1 MASAIALNL
10 NLTRLNDSRAL
21 VSRTTT
27 ILERTAMLQSRIRT
41 AEAGQRGYILTG
53 ERRYLQPYLE
63 ASAQVWPL
71 FAELR
76 GLVLRQDLSQRLA
89 DLERPIRAKL
99 DELAQTV
106 SLRERGFE
114 DALSVVR
121 TDVGQRLMEEIEEGL
136 QAFSEAERRL
146 LEERSQDEARA
157 ANSITFVVEVT
168 GLSALLTAT
177 LGIVLIARDRSRA
190 RVLAAEQGFRQELE
204 QRVEQRTAELSEV
217 NRELDAFAYTI
228 SHDLRAPLRAMHG
241 YADSLEEDFG
251 PELPPQARGYTHRIT
266 AAALRMEEL
275 IEDLLSYSR
284 LTRVEMTLGRV
295 DLEAVVR
302 RTLDGLRPA
311 LDGAGARVEVA
322 GPMPLVR
329 ANATLLGQ
337 VIENLVT
344 NAAKF
349 TAPGRGPVV
358 RIEVETVEDRVRLAV
373 RDEGIGIEPGHQE
386 RIFRPFERLHGTEAY
401 PGTGIGLAI
410 VRRAMERMEGRYGVT
425 SVPGQGSR
433 FFIELPAYA
442 EPSRPGAPSAAGGAS

>member
-10 NLTRLNDSRAL
+10 NLTRLNDTRAL
-21 VSRTTT
+21 VARTTT
-27 ILERTAMLQSRIRT
+27 ILERTAILQSRIRT

-53 ERRYLQPYLE
+53 ERRYLQPYLD
-63 ASAQVWPL
+63 ASAQVWPVL
-71 FAELR
+71 AELR
-76 GLVLRQDLSQRLA
+76 QLVLRPDLSQRLA

-106 SLRERGFE
+106 ALRERGFE
-114 DALSVVR
+114 EALSVVR

-136 QAFSEAERRL
+136 QAFTEAERRL
-146 LEERSQDEARA
+146 LEERTEDEARA
-157 ANSITFVVEVT
+157 ANAITFVVEVT
-168 GLSALLTAT
+168 GLLALLTAT
-177 LGIVLIARDRSRA
+177 LGIVLIARDRSQA
-190 RVLAAEQGFRQELE
+190 RMLAAEQGFRQELE
-204 QRVEQRTAELSEV
+204 QRVEQRTAQLSEV

-284 LTRVEMTLGRV
+284 LTRAEMTLGRV
-295 DLEAVVR
+295 DLDAVVR

-311 LDGAGARVEVA
+311 LEEVGARVEVA

-337 VIENLVT
+337 VMENLVT
-344 NAAKF
+344 NATKF
-349 TAPGRGPVV
+349 TAPGRSAVV
-358 RIEVETVEDRVRLAV
+358 RIKAETVGERVRV
-373 RDEGIGIEPGHQE
+373 VVEDEGIGIEPSHQE

-410 VRRAMERMEGRYGVT
+410 VRRAMERMQGGYGVT
-425 SVPGQGSR
+425 STPGQGSR

-442 EPSRPGAPSAAGGAS
+442 EQPRLGAAPVAGAAQ